1 MTPEPQLTDA
11 EEHEYRR
18 EQADYDSHLTT
29 PDDEPEDEQEGD
41 DQ

>member
-18 EQADYDSHLTT
+18 EQADYDSHLT
-29 PDDEPEDEQEGD
+29 DDDHKEGL
-41 DQ
+41 